1 MKTTRILYTH
11 LAVGLIYIIL
21 TAVGTRGVSGGDISY
36 WVFLS
41 FFLVIHLII
50 ILLIKSKSEGFKA
63 WVLILALAIVTSLIL
78 EQVYLNRDHAEGVD
92 FNDK

>member
-11 LAVGLIYIIL
+11 LAVGLIYIIF
-21 TAVGTRGVSGGDISY
+21 TAVGTWGVSGGDISY
-36 WVFLS
+36 WIFLS
-41 FFLVIHLII
+41 FFLVIHLVI

-78 EQVYLNRDHAEGVD
+78 EQVYLNRDHNEGVD
-92 FNDK
+92 FNSK